1 MDYAQ
6 LAAENI
12 HPAMGQE
19 ILNTYSRA
27 VQYMNY
33 NIPAGRDAL
42 ESGSLR
48 KRPETHGLDMKEF
61 KFLRQHKVI
70 TNPLSVLDK
79 LEDGTV
85 SREEVSALRYVYPEI
100 HGEIVGQAVEH
111 IAEMKAQGKFLPM
124 DKIVSLGIV
133 LDSPVDSTLTKEFIG
148 EVQKG
153 FQYQQSP
160 DEPPRPAEDN
170 RQSLV
175 STIQAVG
182 TPLEQALV

>member
-1 MDYAQ
+1 
-6 LAAENI
+6 
-12 HPAMGQE
+12 
-19 ILNTYSRA
+19 
-27 VQYMNY
+27 
-33 NIPAGRDAL
+33 
-42 ESGSLR
+42 
-48 KRPETHGLDMKEF
+48 
-61 KFLRQHKVI
+61 
-70 TNPLSVLDK
+70 
-79 LEDGTV
+79 
-85 SREEVSALRYVYPEI
+85 
-100 HGEIVGQAVEH
+100 
-111 IAEMKAQGKFLPM
+111 MKAQGKFLPM